1 MGMVMS
7 KVCDSLGCKKGTMIL
22 SKTLLASILVLAS
35 ALIIF
40 LIIKNIICKTGAGPG
55 GVC

>member
-1 MGMVMS
+1 MVMS

-22 SKTLLASILVLAS
+22 SKTLLSAILVLAS
-35 ALIIF
+35 AVVIF
-40 LIIKNIICKTGAGPG
+40 LVIRTVLCRTGAWSG